1 MSKQSGV
8 TLLEL
13 MVGIAVA
20 AILAM
25 LAAPSF
31 NRLIAST
38 RLNTQTTELLSS
50 LQYARTE
57 ALNRNQNVSVCRSP
71 NPAAAPPACGVSND
85 NGTWATGWLVF
96 TDGGAAGVVD
106 GTDQVLR
113 VGQPAI
119 ALVFDV
125 PPRYSNWLG
134 FSATGRPR
142 AGVNGAANGT
152 IILCNGVL
160 RRAIRI
166 SIAGRISRIDDAP
179 DNANCS
185 TPIP

>member
-13 MVGIAVA
+13 MVGMAVA

-31 NRLIAST
+31 NRLIATT

-57 ALNRNQNVSVCRSP
+57 ALKRNQNVSICRSLD
-71 NPAAAPPACGVSND
+71 PAAAAPACATND
-85 NGTWATGWLVF
+85 GTWATGWLVF
-96 TDGGAAGVVD
+96 TDGGTAGVVD

-119 ALVFDV
+119 PLVFVV
-125 PPRYSNWLG
+125 PARYSNWLG

-142 AGVNGAANGT
+142 SVDTLSNGT

-166 SIAGRISRIDDAP
+166 STPGRISRIDDAP
-179 DNANCS
+179 DNANCNA
-185 TPIP
+185 PIP